1 MLNTSSE
8 LYNAA
13 TEALVS
19 ETSAQSTFE
28 KMIQCAYSSKDHQ
41 SFMEEVKETEKQ
53 IKKDFEVTSMPNPWR
68 SAKSV
73 ISSAMK
79 LNIDLVDDN
88 SCYYGK
94 TFLQTAIKAAK
105 ANVKAEYSVME
116 LTNQIIGKF
125 NSIPVE
131 KKLEVMTNVKYYID
145 TYASLK

>member
-1 MLNTSSE
+1 MLTISSE

-105 ANVKAEYSVME
+105 ADVKSEYSVME
-116 LTNQIIGKF
+116 LTNQVIGKL